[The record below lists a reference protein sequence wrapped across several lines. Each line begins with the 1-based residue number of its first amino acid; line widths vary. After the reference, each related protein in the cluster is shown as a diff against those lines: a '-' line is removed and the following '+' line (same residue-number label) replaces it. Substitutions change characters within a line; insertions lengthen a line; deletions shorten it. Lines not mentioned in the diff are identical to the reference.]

1 MVMRMNDQITIQD
14 VFHQFLPEYC
24 ETHNFSEVQHLA
36 AFCISNCRTAE
47 MGANVS
53 ECEVCRKRYIHYNS
67 CRNRHCPMCQGMD
80 VDEWIDR
87 QQENVLDVPYFHT
100 VFTIPKELYPL
111 VYSNQKL
118 LYDALYHA
126 AHQALAELSADPKHL
141 GARIG
146 YICVL
151 HTWGSRMNYH
161 PHLHTI
167 VLGGGLD
174 KCNKWKDK
182 GEKFFFPIRVM
193 SAVFKKYYLR
203 ELKELW
209 STEKLEYHGTSD
221 KYRNHYTFKEL
232 LDDLY
237 KKEWIVYI
245 KKAFNGAGS
254 VIKYLGRY
262 THRIAISNRRIISMT
277 KETVTYL
284 AKDYKNGGKM
294 IPYTVRGV
302 DFLRMFLMHVLPKG
316 FVRIR
321 HYGLLSCRNKKEKM
335 SLCRELLNSIQ
346 YISRLRGKTTAEKLM
361 ILYQKDICK
370 CDSCG
375 GKLLSFRFRGRGSLT

>member
-1 MVMRMNDQITIQD
+1 
-14 VFHQFLPEYC
+14 
-24 ETHNFSEVQHLA
+24 
-36 AFCISNCRTAE
+36 
-47 MGANVS
+47 MGANIS
-53 ECEVCRKRYIHYNS
+53 ECESCHKKYIHYNS
-67 CRNRHCPMCQGMD
+67 CKNRHCPMCQGME
-80 VDEWIDR
+80 VDEWIDK

-100 VFTIPKELYPL
+100 VFTIPEELYSL

-126 AHQALAELSADPKHL
+126 AHLTMTELSSDPKHL
-141 GARIG
+141 GAKIG

-174 KCNKWKDK
+174 STNRWKDK
-182 GEKFFFPIRVM
+182 GKKFFFPVKVM
-193 SAVFKKYYLR
+193 SAVFKKHY
-203 ELKELW
+203 LKEL
-209 STEKLEYHGTSD
+209 KLLYESGKLQYLGTSQ
-221 KYRNHYTFKEL
+221 KLKNHYTFKEL
-232 LDDLY
+232 LNTLY
-237 KKEWIVYI
+237 AKEWVVYT
-245 KKAFNGAGS
+245 KEAFNGANS

-277 KETVTYL
+277 SEKVTYL

-294 IPYTVRGV
+294 VPYTVKGTE
-302 DFLRMFLMHVLPKG
+302 FLRLFLMHVLPKG

-321 HYGLLSCRNKKEKM
+321 HYGILSCRSKKDKM
-335 SLCRELLNSIQ
+335 DLCRKLLNCTQ
-346 YISRLRGKTTAEKLM
+346 YLSKVRNKTVAEKLQ

-370 CDSCG
+370 CEKCG
-375 GKLLSFRFRGRGSLT
+375 GKLLSFRLRGSYSLTG